1 MLNGNPFGHTIRVIP
16 GDSALLYVTLL
27 WSRNKVDARMRVAL
41 WLVPGITLASML
53 VLGSF
58 GFFIL
63 LVGLNGVS
71 EAKGGRL
78 LTAYLIVLLL
88 ATIFSIWA
96 SRWFVQT
103 LTSRSNWSL
112 WVSAPLC
119 IVATVL
125 ITAAIVVV
133 ASFILLVFGTT

>member
-1 MLNGNPFGHTIRVIP
+1 
-16 GDSALLYVTLL
+16 
-27 WSRNKVDARMRVAL
+27 MRVAL
-41 WLVPGITLASML
+41 WLVPGITFASML

-78 LTAYLIVLLL
+78 LTAYLIVLLA

-96 SRWFVQT
+96 SRWSVQT

-112 WVSAPLC
+112 WVSAPLS
-119 IVATVL
+119 IVAAVL
-125 ITAAIVVV
+125 IAAAIVVV

>member
-1 MLNGNPFGHTIRVIP
+1 
-16 GDSALLYVTLL
+16 
-27 WSRNKVDARMRVAL
+27 MRVAL

-58 GFFIL
+58 GFFLL

-71 EAKGGRL
+71 EAIGGRL
-78 LTAYLIVLLL
+78 LAAYLIILLV
-88 ATIFSIWA
+88 ATIFSVWA
-96 SRWFVQT
+96 SRWSVQT
-103 LTSRSNWSL
+103 LASRSTWSL
-112 WVSAPLC
+112 WVSAPLS

-125 ITAAIVVV
+125 IAASIVVV

>member
-1 MLNGNPFGHTIRVIP
+1 VTVLFWYG
-16 GDSALLYVTLL
+16 TLL
-27 WSRNKVDARMRVAL
+27 WWHHTIHRSSAVVTEKVDARMRVAL

-78 LTAYLIVLLL
+78 LTAYLIVLLA

-96 SRWFVQT
+96 SRWSVQT
-103 LTSRSNWSL
+103 LTSQSNWSL
-112 WVSAPLC
+112 WVSAPLS

-125 ITAAIVVV
+125 IAAAIVVV